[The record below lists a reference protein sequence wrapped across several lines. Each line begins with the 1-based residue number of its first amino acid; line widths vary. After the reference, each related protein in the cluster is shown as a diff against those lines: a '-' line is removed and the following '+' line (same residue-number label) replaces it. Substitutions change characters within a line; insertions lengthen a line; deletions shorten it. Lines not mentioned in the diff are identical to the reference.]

1 MKHNTRNIDIDAMFR
16 QMARED
22 GYDARRM
29 SHDPLHDT
37 APAECEPDE
46 VQCEYEREPVMSK
59 GDLQAVVFVIAMAA
73 LGLVVL
79 GVMWWIRASNSTVT
93 P

>member
-1 MKHNTRNIDIDAMFR
+1 LNFTHTDRLCKSTFDR
-16 QMARED
+16 
-22 GYDARRM
+22 
-29 SHDPLHDT
+29 DPRTDT

-59 GDLQAVVFVIAMAA
+59 GDLKAVAFIVGMAA

-79 GVMWWIRASNSTVT
+79 GVMWWIRNSNS
-93 P
+93 